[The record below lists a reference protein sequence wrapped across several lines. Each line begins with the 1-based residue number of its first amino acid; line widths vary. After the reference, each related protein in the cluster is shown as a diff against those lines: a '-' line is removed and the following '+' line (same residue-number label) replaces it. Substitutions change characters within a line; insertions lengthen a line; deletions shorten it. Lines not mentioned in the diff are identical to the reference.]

1 MSSKKKKMTGENILK
16 FANKAP
22 ENIFLKPRQK
32 QGSDA
37 DSPRTAFMHQRWGE
51 PGLSHARLGATATG
65 LRRQETDRE
74 RLTVNVIG
82 PCGWYYCGTAQV
94 QTFK

>member
-32 QGSDA
+32 QAAMLTASL
-37 DSPRTAFMHQRWGE
+37 RTVLCISEEVSLRWAT
-51 PGLSHARLGATATG
+51 PGHGATATG

-74 RLTVNVIG
+74 RS
-82 PCGWYYCGTAQV
+82 
-94 QTFK
+94 

>member
-32 QGSDA
+32 QAAMLTASL
-37 DSPRTAFMHQRWGE
+37 RTVLCISE
-51 PGLSHARLGATATG
+51 EVS
-65 LRRQETDRE
+65 LR
-74 RLTVNVIG
+74 
-82 PCGWYYCGTAQV
+82 
-94 QTFK
+94 